1 MGRNSIIKERK
12 TNPKKRK
19 EIVLGLIEFLQ
30 NNSLADSNMDDI
42 AAGLFK
48 SKATLYKYFKS
59 KEKMVDALIDY
70 KVRRIAGFVPI
81 LKDERIPY
89 IERYEQSFRL
99 LEEQIADISNEFM
112 KDLKELFPEVYQ
124 KIELLIELAVQELS
138 SYYKEGMQRG
148 IFNQLNARL
157 ISSNDFVFFRTLI
170 DPVYLKQNDLT
181 IAKAFKD
188 FYDIRCQGLIPNN

>member
-1 MGRNSIIKERK
+1 MGRNSVIKERK

-19 EIVLGLIEFLQ
+19 EIVLGLIDFLQ
-30 NNSLADSNMDDI
+30 ENSLANSNMDDI
-42 AAGLFK
+42 AAGLSK

-59 KEKMVDALIDY
+59 KETMVDALIDF
-70 KVRRIAGFVPI
+70 KVKSIAGFVPI
-81 LKDERIPY
+81 LKDEEIPY
-89 IERYEQSFRL
+89 IERYERSFRL
-99 LEEQIADISNEFM
+99 LEEQITDISNEFM

-124 KIELLIELAVQELS
+124 KIELLIQLAVQELS
-138 SYYKEGMQRG
+138 SYYEEGMKRG

-170 DPVYLKQNDLT
+170 DPEYLKQNDLT